1 MDEEFVCVS
10 DESQDLAMQMLDVL
24 DGTRTA
30 DGVQAIVVLIT
41 NILAATAPSLN
52 EANEMCDGVLESV
65 KKSLEGM
72 DADRLCRWSDNT
84 VN

>member
-10 DESQDLAMQMLDVL
+10 DESQELASQMMDVL

-30 DGVQAIVVLIT
+30 DGVQAIVVLFT

-52 EANEMCDGVLESV
+52 EANEMCDGVFESV

-72 DADRLCRWSDNT
+72 DADGFCRWSNST
-84 VN
+84 IN